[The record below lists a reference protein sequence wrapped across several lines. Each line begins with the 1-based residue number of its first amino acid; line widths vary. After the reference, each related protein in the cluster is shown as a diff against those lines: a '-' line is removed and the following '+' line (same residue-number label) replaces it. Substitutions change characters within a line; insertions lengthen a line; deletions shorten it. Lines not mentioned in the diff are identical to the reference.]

1 MRQHGCGLRFGVVQ
15 QDNSLSGPV
24 EPIDQHLQ
32 FLLRRHGFPIT
43 RPQIGTEHGDA
54 ARLQQLKRG
63 RCGFETG
70 KPEEW
75 RGRCAARD
83 TVERHLNRGNTVV
96 DFLCCLV
103 WRDPHQAAV
112 QPGMMPDG
120 VALGRDPS
128 HQAWMLGSRLADQ
141 EERRAHAFM
150 GQRRQHPLRG
160 RRPRAVIECQ
170 YHLVIP
176 ERQRLRKAL
185 KPNPRGGGG
194 IDAKNPRGTERSLA
208 WTVRRLR
215 RHRPCDQGNKGSS
228 RPLHELPGA
237 DFDFS
242 ALNEVDDSVRDEIL
256 EELEP
261 ETVAEG
267 VRELE
272 SDDAV
277 KLLAGLDEEDQEEI
291 LEKLPP
297 LERDALERSLLY
309 PENSAGR
316 RMQTEFIAVPPDWT
330 VGQAIDYMRDTPELP
345 DRFYEIYAVDSAQHW
360 QGAISLDALLRAHR
374 PVPLA
379 DLIDEDRR
387 RVSVMD
393 DQGEVAR
400 LFGKYNLV
408 AAPVVDT
415 TNRLVGVITIDDVV
429 DVIEEEADEDLKALG
444 GVTSDEELSDNVWTI
459 AKGRFNWLLVNL
471 ATAFLASSVLGL
483 FEGQLE
489 KMVALAVLAPIVASQ
504 GGNAATQTMTVA
516 VRALATRELGSNNAF
531 RVVMREGLVG
541 LVNGLAFAVI
551 TGIAAVAWFKIP
563 ALGVV
568 IGLVMVCNLV
578 AGALGG
584 ILIPMVLER
593 VRADPAV
600 ASGTFVTTITD
611 VVGFFSFLGIAT
623 LWFGLK

>member
-1 MRQHGCGLRFGVVQ
+1 MVDDVDVAQSAEATVLDRLPMRGEDGEIRPEFVQEISRAIGAADTASLRAIVAELHEA
-15 QDNSLSGPV
+15 DL
-24 EPIDQHLQ
+24 
-32 FLLRRHGFPIT
+32 
-43 RPQIGTEHGDA
+43 GDLIA
-54 ARLQQLKRG
+54 
-63 RCGFETG
+63 
-70 KPEEW
+70 
-75 RGRCAARD
+75 
-83 TVERHLNRGNTVV
+83 
-96 DFLCCLV
+96 
-103 WRDPHQAAV
+103 
-112 QPGMMPDG
+112 
-120 VALGRDPS
+120 ALGQDDRVS
-128 HQAWMLGSRLADQ
+128 
-141 EERRAHAFM
+141 
-150 GQRRQHPLRG
+150 
-160 RRPRAVIECQ
+160 
-170 YHLVIP
+170 LV
-176 ERQRLRKAL
+176 
-185 KPNPRGGGG
+185 
-194 IDAKNPRGTERSLA
+194 
-208 WTVRRLR
+208 
-215 RHRPCDQGNKGSS
+215 
-228 RPLHELPGA
+228 ELTGA

-242 ALNEVDDSVRDEIL
+242 ALNEVDDSVREEIL

-277 KLLAGLDEEDQEEI
+277 ELLEGLDEEDKVEI

-297 LERDALERSLLY
+297 SERVALERSLLY

-330 VGQAIDYMRDTPELP
+330 VGQVIDHMRDTPDLP
-345 DRFYEIYAVDSAQHW
+345 DRFYEIYAIDKAQHW
-360 QGAISLDALLRAHR
+360 QGAVALDTLLRSRR

-393 DQGEVAR
+393 DQEEVAR

-429 DVIEEEADEDLKALG
+429 DVIEEEADQDLKALG

-459 AKGRFNWLLVNL
+459 ARGRFNWLLVNL

-531 RVVMREGLVG
+531 RVVIREGLVG

-568 IGLVMVCNLV
+568 IGLAMLCNLV

-600 ASGTFVTTITD
+600 ASGTFVTTVTD

>member
-1 MRQHGCGLRFGVVQ
+1 MAGDIDVAHPAGAAVLDPVPMRDQEGEIRQEFVAEITRAIHA
-15 QDNSLSGPV
+15 DNTS
-24 EPIDQHLQ
+24 
-32 FLLRRHGFPIT
+32 LLRAI
-43 RPQIGTEHGDA
+43 
-54 ARLQQLKRG
+54 
-63 RCGFETG
+63 
-70 KPEEW
+70 
-75 RGRCAARD
+75 
-83 TVERHLNRGNTVV
+83 
-96 DFLCCLV
+96 
-103 WRDPHQAAV
+103 
-112 QPGMMPDG
+112 
-120 VALGRDPS
+120 VA
-128 HQAWMLGSRLADQ
+128 
-141 EERRAHAFM
+141 E
-150 GQRRQHPLRG
+150 
-160 RRPRAVIECQ
+160 
-170 YHLVIP
+170 
-176 ERQRLRKAL
+176 
-185 KPNPRGGGG
+185 
-194 IDAKNPRGTERSLA
+194 
-208 WTVRRLR
+208 
-215 RHRPCDQGNKGSS
+215 
-228 RPLHELPGA
+228 LHEADLGDLIGA
-237 DFDFS
+237 LDADDRVKLVELTGTDFDFS
-242 ALNEVDDSVRDEIL
+242 ALNEVDDAVREEIL

-277 KLLAGLDEEDQEEI
+277 ELLEGMDEEDQEEI

-297 LERDALERSLLY
+297 SERDALERSLDY

-316 RMQTEFIAVPPDWT
+316 RMQTEFVAVPPEWSA
-330 VGQAIDYMRDTPELP
+330 GQAIDYLRDTSDLPE
-345 DRFYEIYAVDSAQHW
+345 RFYEIYPVDSAQRW
-360 QGAISLDALLRAHR
+360 QGAVSLDALLRAGR
-374 PVPLA
+374 QVPLA

-393 DQGEVAR
+393 DQEEVAR

-415 TNRLVGVITIDDVV
+415 ANRLVGVITIDDVV
-429 DVIEEEADEDLKALG
+429 DVIEEEADEDLRALG

-459 AKGRFNWLLVNL
+459 AKGRFNWLLINL

-551 TGIAAVAWFKIP
+551 TGIAAVAWFRIP
-563 ALGVV
+563 GLGVV
-568 IGLVMVCNLV
+568 IGLAIVVNLV

-593 VRADPAV
+593 ARADPAV
-600 ASGTFVTTITD
+600 ASGTFVTTVTD

>member
-1 MRQHGCGLRFGVVQ
+1 MAEDIDVAQPADPAVLDPLPMRNEDGEIRHEFVEAIARAIHAADTPFLREVVA
-15 QDNSLSGPV
+15 
-24 EPIDQHLQ
+24 E
-32 FLLRRHGFPIT
+32 
-43 RPQIGTEHGDA
+43 
-54 ARLQQLKRG
+54 
-63 RCGFETG
+63 
-70 KPEEW
+70 
-75 RGRCAARD
+75 
-83 TVERHLNRGNTVV
+83 
-96 DFLCCLV
+96 
-103 WRDPHQAAV
+103 
-112 QPGMMPDG
+112 
-120 VALGRDPS
+120 
-128 HQAWMLGSRLADQ
+128 
-141 EERRAHAFM
+141 
-150 GQRRQHPLRG
+150 
-160 RRPRAVIECQ
+160 
-170 YHLVIP
+170 
-176 ERQRLRKAL
+176 
-185 KPNPRGGGG
+185 
-194 IDAKNPRGTERSLA
+194 
-208 WTVRRLR
+208 
-215 RHRPCDQGNKGSS
+215 
-228 RPLHELPGA
+228 LHEADLGDLIAALEPDDRVSLVELTGT

-242 ALNEVDDSVRDEIL
+242 ALNEVDDSVREEIL

-277 KLLAGLDEEDQEEI
+277 ELLEGLDEADQEEI
-291 LEKLPP
+291 LDRLPP
-297 LERDALERSLLY
+297 SERDALERSLEY

-330 VGQAIDYMRDTPELP
+330 VGQAIDYMRDMPNLP
-345 DRFYEIYAVDSAQHW
+345 DRFYEIYAVDKAQHW
-360 QGAISLDALLRAHR
+360 QGAVSLDALLRSRR
-374 PVPLA
+374 PIPLA

-387 RVSVMD
+387 RISVLD
-393 DQGEVAR
+393 DQEEVAR

-415 TNRLVGVITIDDVV
+415 ENRLVGVITVDDVV

-444 GVTSDEELSDNVWTI
+444 GVTSDEELSDSVWTI
-459 AKGRFNWLLVNL
+459 AKARFNWLLVNL

-516 VRALATRELGSNNAF
+516 VRALATRELGPNNAF

-551 TGIAAVAWFKIP
+551 TGIAAVLWFKIP

-568 IGLVMVCNLV
+568 IGLAIVCNLV